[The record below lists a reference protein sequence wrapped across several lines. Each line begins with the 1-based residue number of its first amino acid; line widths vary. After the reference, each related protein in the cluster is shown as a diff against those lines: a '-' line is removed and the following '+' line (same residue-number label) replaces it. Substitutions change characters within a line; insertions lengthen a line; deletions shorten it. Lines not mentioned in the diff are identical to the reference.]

1 MNSDTVYQI
10 AKALPNE
17 EQLLLL
23 KKLQKDF
30 SISKRPQKRRKS
42 PITKEEATQY
52 LLDHVFRKRQKKD
65 KNQRLNVNRT

>member
-23 KKLQKDF
+23 RKLQKDF
-30 SISKRPQKRRKS
+30 SISKRPKKRRTS
-42 PITKEEATQY
+42 PISREEATQY
-52 LLDHVFRKRQKKD
+52 LLDNVFKKR
-65 KNQRLNVNRT
+65 